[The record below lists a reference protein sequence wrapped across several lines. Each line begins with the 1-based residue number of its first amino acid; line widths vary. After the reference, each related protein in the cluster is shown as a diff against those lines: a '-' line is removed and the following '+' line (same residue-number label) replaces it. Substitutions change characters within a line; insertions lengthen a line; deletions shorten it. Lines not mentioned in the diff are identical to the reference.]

1 MSTTDIDMDTLTPE
15 ERAAID
21 DGGGV
26 PGPEESAAAEG
37 DDAPG
42 TSESEEGEGEQP
54 LSSKEGGEGGAE
66 SETDAPA
73 SGDSGAAPA
82 TEARVVDG
90 QSPQFE
96 AAAPFVPQYSAELPG
111 DYAEQVSAMNGEAR
125 ALAER
130 FRDGEIDVDEFSAA
144 QAELQARREQLSAVR
159 IKAEIA
165 AEMQSQTEE
174 QQWARTVQQFVQSVK
189 ADVDYSADKEKQA
202 DLDLFVRRLADDPK
216 NSERPMEWFLREAHR
231 RVQALYGVVPAAAV
245 PTAPAEKRRSVPVD
259 TIPKTLAQVPGGD
272 GPGDVGDEFADI
284 DALEGLELE
293 DALRKMT
300 DSQRAKYAMAGR

>member
-37 DDAPG
+37 DDAPDTPG
-42 TSESEEGEGEQP
+42 SDEDNGEDEEEQP
-54 LSSKEGGEGGAE
+54 PSSAE
-66 SETDAPA
+66 SEADATVG
-73 SGDSGAAPA
+73 GDSVEDPAA
-82 TEARVVDG
+82 EAREGDG
-90 QSPQFE
+90 PSPQSE

-111 DYAEQVSAMNGEAR
+111 DYAEQVAAMNGEAR
-125 ALAER
+125 DLSER
-130 FRDGEIDVDEFSAA
+130 FRAGEIDVDEFSVA
-144 QAELQARREQLSAVR
+144 QAELQARREQLTAAR

-189 ADVDYSADKEKQA
+189 TNIDYSEDKEKQA

-216 NSERPMEWFLREAHR
+216 NSDRPMDWFLREAHR
-231 RVQALYGVVPAAAV
+231 RVQALHGVVPAAA
-245 PTAPAEKRRSVPVD
+245 APAVAPDKRRAAPVG
-259 TIPKTLAQVPGGD
+259 TIPKTLAQVPGSD
-272 GPGDVGDEFADI
+272 GPGDVGDEFSDI